1 MAEGRLSRVVKDR
14 CVAGILL
21 LVAAL
26 LLALA
31 QISYDPFDLGLYQDP
46 PNNPPHNFIG
56 PFGAWSAMVLFHFW
70 GVTAWILPVA
80 ILGFG
85 ILCLSMYPGR
95 VLPKAGW
102 ILATLVLL
110 TVFASLMPGTLE
122 GPVRHLNIG
131 HAGGI
136 LGHLLGT
143 LVVARF
149 LGSVGASILT
159 AALLFVS
166 LISLLGFAPADPFIH
181 LKNFVLRVYDWL
193 RLHLKRGPPL
203 GQEEEQELLALSR
216 KEMKDK
222 NRRAAQLAAEEGD
235 PPLSVSFT
243 QDDGK
248 PVAVATLLPDDD
260 SAFKPPSPA
269 PRRRIPEPE
278 SDSPF
283 MEEEIPTPKIRST
296 ARPTAPV
303 AERKIE
309 APPPPKPEHK
319 FEPPPPPP
327 PRPAPKPAP
336 PPVEPVPPPAPGQ
349 YSLPPISLLD
359 HIPEGACR
367 GELDIQYTAQ
377 VLQATLKEFDVDAT
391 VMHAE
396 RGPRVT
402 SFEVRPAPGVRVER
416 ITSLSR
422 NLALAL
428 KAESL
433 RVQAPIPGKD
443 AVGIEIPNTKG
454 AVVFFR
460 ELLESEEF
468 QRSKAA
474 LPLCLGVD
482 VGGRKLIL
490 DLASMP
496 HLLIAGATGSGKSV
510 CMNSLLAG
518 LLMSRT
524 PDQLRL
530 ILVDP
535 KIVEMTVYNDLP
547 HLVVPVV
554 NDAKKVGLAL
564 RWAIEEMEKRYKLFA
579 KASVRDIKQYNARA
593 EAVKVEQPDLFDG
606 GAPAAPVDNTPA
618 KLPYVVIVI
627 DELADLMMVAQAE
640 VENYIARLT
649 QKARAAGLHMIIA
662 TQRPSVDVITG
673 VIKANVPGRIAFQVA
688 SKVDSRTILDTN
700 GADDLLGKGDML
712 LLPPGTS
719 KIVRAQG
726 AMCTDEEIRR
736 IVDFIKAQG
745 TPSYEMSIKD
755 KLESPVSELPE
766 DEEEDEQLIAQ
777 AIEVIRQTRRAS
789 TSSLQRRLKIG
800 YNRAARLMDVMEQ
813 QGIVGPPQGSDPREI
828 LIDLDGE
835 IPQNDSNFDEPQPS
849 T

>member
-1 MAEGRLSRVVKDR
+1 MAEVRLNRLIKYR
-14 CVAGILL
+14 GIAGILL

-31 QISYDPFDLGLYQDP
+31 QISYDPFDLGLYQEP

-56 PFGAWSAMVLFHFW
+56 PFGAWSAMVIFHVW
-70 GVTAWILPVA
+70 GVAAWIMPVA

-131 HAGGI
+131 HPGGI
-136 LGHLLGT
+136 LGHLLGSH
-143 LVVARF
+143 LFARF
-149 LGSVGASILT
+149 LGTVGASILA
-159 AALLFVS
+159 AALLFIS

-181 LKNFVLRVYDWL
+181 LKNFLSRAWQWL

-203 GQEEEQELLALSR
+203 GEEEEQALLALSR
-216 KEMKDK
+216 KEMKEK
-222 NRRAAQLAAEEGD
+222 NRRAAQLAAEGE
-235 PPLSVSFT
+235 PRLSVDFA

-248 PVAVATLLPDDD
+248 PVAVATLL
-260 SAFKPPSPA
+260 SEEEPPPRPAAPA

-278 SDSPF
+278 DDSPF
-283 MEEEIPTPKIRST
+283 LEEEIPAPKIRST
-296 ARPTAPV
+296 ARPPV
-303 AERKIE
+303 HVPERKIE
-309 APPPPKPEHK
+309 PPPPPKPEPK
-319 FEPPPPPP
+319 FEPP

-336 PPVEPVPPPAPGQ
+336 PPVEPVPPPMPGQ
-349 YSLPPISLLD
+349 YTLPPMSLLD
-359 HIPEGACR
+359 HIPEGASR

-377 VLQATLKEFDVDAT
+377 VLQATLKEFDVDAA

-468 QRSKAA
+468 KRSKAA

-579 KASVRDIKQYNARA
+579 KAGVRDIKQYNARA
-593 EAVKVEQPDLFDG
+593 EAVKVEQPDLFDSA
-606 GAPAAPVDNTPA
+606 APAAPADSAPA

-745 TPSYEMSIKD
+745 TPAYEMSIKD
-755 KLESPVSELPE
+755 KLESPVTELPE
-766 DEEEDEQLIAQ
+766 DEEEDGELIAQ
-777 AIEVIRQTRRAS
+777 AVEVIRQTRRAS

-800 YNRAARLMDVMEQ
+800 YNRAARLMDQLEQ

-835 IPQNDSNFDEPQPS
+835 IPQNDTNFDEPQPS